1 MGRKTHHVV
10 PNSEGGWDV
19 KKGGGQKSIKHF
31 DRKQE
36 AVDYGRGVSKN
47 QNSEFIVH
55 KKDGKIQN
63 PDSHGGD
70 PFPPRDKK

>member
-1 MGRKTHHVV
+1 LT
-10 PNSEGGWDV
+10 
-19 KKGGGQKSIKHF
+19 
-31 DRKQE
+31 KQD
-36 AVDYGRGVSKN
+36 AVDYGRGISKN

-70 PFPPRDKK
+70 PIPPRDKR